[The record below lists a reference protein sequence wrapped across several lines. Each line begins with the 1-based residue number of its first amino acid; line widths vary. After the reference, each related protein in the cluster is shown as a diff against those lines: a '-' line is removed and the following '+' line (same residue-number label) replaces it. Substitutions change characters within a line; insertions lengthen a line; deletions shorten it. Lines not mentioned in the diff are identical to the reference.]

1 MLASYHVH
9 TRWSDGDRAVADCV
23 RAARAM
29 GLDEVGISDH
39 YVLTPD
45 GSQVRWGMILD
56 ALEGYVDAVQS
67 AACEGGEDLVVRLGI
82 EADYFPESAGA
93 LKDMLASQPFDYVIG
108 AVHLVDGFP
117 IDENA
122 ENWAH
127 LTQSERDDVIRRYWV
142 RVREMAESRMFDIAA
157 HLDLTKKFGFQ
168 ASVDLLDEI
177 SAALDAVASAG
188 MSVEINTA
196 GWYFAC
202 EEAYP
207 APSIIRQ
214 CFERGVPVL
223 IAADAHDPPDLIR
236 GFDRARRLLQDMGCT
251 HIASYAGRRRFMHP
265 LSQCE

>member
-9 TRWSDGDRAVADCV
+9 TRWSDGDRAVADYV
-23 RAARAM
+23 RAAGAM

-82 EADYFPESAGA
+82 EADYFPETADA
-93 LKDMLASQPFDYVIG
+93 LKDLLASQPFDYVIG
-108 AVHLVDGFP
+108 AIHIVDGFP

-122 ENWAH
+122 ENWER
-127 LTQSERDDVIRRYWV
+127 LTQRERDDMIRRYWI
-142 RVREMAESRMFDIAA
+142 RLREMAESRMFDIAA
-157 HLDLTKKFGFQ
+157 HLDLTKKFGFK
-168 ASVDLLDEI
+168 ASFDLSDEV

-188 MSVEINTA
+188 MSVEVNTA
-196 GWYFAC
+196 GWYFPCA
-202 EEAYP
+202 EAYP
-207 APSIIRQ
+207 APSILRG
-214 CFERGVPVL
+214 CFERGIPVL
-223 IAADAHDPPDLIR
+223 IASDAHDPPDLIR
-236 GFDRARRLLQDMGCT
+236 GFDRARQLLRDMGCT

-265 LSQCE
+265 LAVE